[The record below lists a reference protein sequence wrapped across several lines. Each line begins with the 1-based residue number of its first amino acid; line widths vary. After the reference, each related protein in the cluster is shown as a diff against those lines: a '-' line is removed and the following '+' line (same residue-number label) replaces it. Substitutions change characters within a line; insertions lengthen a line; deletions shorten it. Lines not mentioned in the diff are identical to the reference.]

1 MYLGLK
7 QHAALQ
13 EHIFT
18 IYQSLEVN
26 TGITKTPKKEIE
38 EDKGK
43 LNYLITSIQNYSNQ
57 IKLKHLFLYQN

>member
-26 TGITKTPKKEIE
+26 TGITKTPKKEVE

-43 LNYLITSIQNYSNQ
+43 LNYLIT
-57 IKLKHLFLYQN
+57 